1 MEYDSLSCDMK
12 MPETLTIPITERNQ
26 FDGIDRPLRPG
37 DVVQVIRCERDVKL
51 EPYRIYWVYR
61 VHEDAVVGMLFAR
74 AVIHQDRIMFALHG
88 GTIISPAEAVVAGT
102 LSSSD
107 HQRSLKR

>member
-1 MEYDSLSCDMK
+1 MKYDRHSCDMK

-37 DVVQVIRCERDVKL
+37 DLVQVIRCERGVKL
-51 EPYRIYWVYR
+51 EPDRVYWVYH
-61 VHEDAVVGMLFAR
+61 VHEDAMVGMLFAR
-74 AVIHQDRIMFALHG
+74 AVMHQSRTMFALHG
-88 GTIISPAEAVVAGT
+88 GVIISPAEAVVAGT
-102 LSSSD
+102 LSTSD